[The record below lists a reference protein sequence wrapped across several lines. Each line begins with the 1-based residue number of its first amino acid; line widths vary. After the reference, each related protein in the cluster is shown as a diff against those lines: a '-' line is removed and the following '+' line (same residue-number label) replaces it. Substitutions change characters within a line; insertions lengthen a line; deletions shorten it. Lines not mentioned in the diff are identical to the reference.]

1 MYLDIQQSLN
11 ALLLERKLLNMPSK
25 AATEIVYT
33 ENELKA
39 IEILKANRGEKLSA
53 KELGIATAV
62 LSSLIKK
69 SVDER
74 PMKDGVERAVVHK
87 EDYEAICPTCGN
99 PIKHKLYWID

>member
-1 MYLDIQQSLN
+1 
-11 ALLLERKLLNMPSK
+11 MP

-69 SVDER
+69 STDER
-74 PMKDGVERAVVHK
+74 PMKEGFDRVVVNK
-87 EDYEAICPTCGN
+87 EDYGSVCPTCGN

>member
-11 ALLLERKLLNMPSK
+11 ALLLERKYINMASK

-69 SVDER
+69 STDER
-74 PMKDGVERAVVHK
+74 PMKDGVERVVVNK
-87 EDYEAICPTCGN
+87 EDYEATCPTCGN
-99 PIKHKLYWID
+99 LIKHKLYWID